1 MAFGITK
8 YLDIAD
14 GKDAPYQ
21 NLRRKSS
28 PLMNTL
34 EAEAGNAQLLHQ
46 CEISKVV
53 N

>member
-21 NLRRKSS
+21 NFLEKEIF
-28 PLMNTL
+28 TL
-34 EAEAGNAQLLHQ
+34 DEHVG
-46 CEISKVV
+46 SKMHTFGTSMKYLKW
-53 N
+53 

>member
-21 NLRRKSS
+21 NMKRKSS

-46 CEISKVV
+46 YEKPKMV

>member
-28 PLMNTL
+28 LLMNTL
-34 EAEAGNAQLLHQ
+34 EAEVGNAQLLHQ
-46 CEISKVV
+46 CEISKVI

>member
-8 YLDIAD
+8 YLDTDD
-14 GKDAPYQ
+14 GKDTPYQ

-34 EAEAGNAQLLHQ
+34 EVEAGNAQLLHQ